1 MKKSLLLTLAA
12 VLLAV
17 VPGGANAIE
26 VALVGDDA
34 RLTALEQLAQDFNA
48 AITESNGVRRAAT
61 PDHKLIFTAIKS
73 GRDPVS
79 VANQL
84 LNADL
89 AFVVV
94 DSTDGPLPISR
105 EHVVLARQTRVP
117 LTGIYFAETRKVDD
131 AELLELE
138 ELEMR
143 ELLSIYKLEG
153 DKAPVFSDSAKGSNG
168 VPALRRFLTSGLS
181 TRPPEGPLRMGSEFH
196 GTFYLLTEPEG
207 RERNRAT
214 TITNGS
220 KLEIWISGAHRSAV
234 AKTQGKHWPGDVPDF
249 AMELDAPAKMAE
261 GSRLLLIQSGMV
273 VGVGVVA
280 EIVR

>member
-1 MKKSLLLTLAA
+1 MKNLLLVALAA
-12 VLLAV
+12 LLCTS
-17 VPGGANAIE
+17 VPGEARAIE

-34 RLTALEQLAQDFNA
+34 RLTAFDQLADDFNA
-48 AITESNGVRRAAT
+48 SITEVNGVRRAAT
-61 PDHKLIFTAIKS
+61 PDHKLVFTAIKA

-94 DSTDGPLPISR
+94 DSTEGPMPISR

-153 DKAPVFSDSAKGSNG
+153 DKAPVFSDSTKTTNG
-168 VPALRRFLTSGLS
+168 VPALRRFLSSGLS

-196 GTFYLLTEPEG
+196 GTFYLLSEPEG
-207 RERNRAT
+207 RERNRAV

-220 KLEIWISGAHRSAV
+220 KLDVWISGSRRSAV
-234 AKTQGKHWPGDVPDF
+234 VKTQGKHWPGDVPDF
-249 AMELDAPAKMAE
+249 AMELDSPAKMAG